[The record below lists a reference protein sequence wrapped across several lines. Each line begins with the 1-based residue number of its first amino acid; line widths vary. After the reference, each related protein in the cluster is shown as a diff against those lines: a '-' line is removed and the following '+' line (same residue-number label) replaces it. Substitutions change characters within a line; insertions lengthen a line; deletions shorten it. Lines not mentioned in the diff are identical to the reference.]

1 MVCFLACFGLTKKQR
16 RRKPRNKTQPTHQ
29 VQGRYVPLDSEKPE
43 EPDSETRSDGSVSKE
58 SLAVK
63 VKKKV
68 SFNLNVKT
76 YEPLHQEEIEDDDE
90 EKPKCEYPSDYR
102 YYNCRESFDEE
113 DEIQLEES
121 DLEDDE
127 DIDDYDGDDEDYTR
141 DDNEDNHHML
151 KQKTEN
157 TAAVSGGDE
166 PKSRV
171 LLSDS
176 CESNRNTRN
185 RSQYVNSVLNP
196 VENLTQWK
204 AVKARE
210 RERTQV
216 KNQKEN
222 IRLEQEEDHK
232 PAIAKSPSDPL
243 SLCNKRNV
251 SDFQPPSRDLQV
263 DASLSNWLIWSENK
277 PPSGAVSLQKWASC

>member
-29 VQGRYVPLDSEKPE
+29 VEGRYVPLDSGKPE
-43 EPDSETRSDGSVSKE
+43 EPDSETRNDGSVSKE

-68 SFNLNVKT
+68 RFNLDVKT
-76 YEPLHQEEIEDDDE
+76 YEPLHQEEIEDDE
-90 EKPKCEYPSDYR
+90 EKPEWEYPSDYR

-113 DEIQLEES
+113 DEIELEES
-121 DLEDDE
+121 DLEDDD

-141 DDNEDNHHML
+141 DDNEAQAEVSE
-151 KQKTEN
+151 KFTKTEN
-157 TAAVSGGDE
+157 TDAVSGGDDE

-171 LLSDS
+171 LVSDS

-210 RERTQV
+210 QRERTQV

-222 IRLEQEEDHK
+222 IRLEQEDHK

-243 SLCNKRNV
+243 SLSNNKHNV
-251 SDFQPPSRDLQV
+251 SDLQV
-263 DASLSNWLIWSENK
+263 DASLSNWLLWSENK